1 MEVLKMKILQMKELP
16 YDAYSSLVEIFGG
29 ETIQQ
34 LRKDFKDNCLGL
46 AREIKNTFN
55 SQDYLAEVITFK
67 NGNAFSDGGIRVT
80 SNQDTVY
87 THHAIVLMGEWT
99 IDLLH
104 SDNIIKT
111 KDYIVE
117 LQKYNPKL
125 RIDYTLSTGWYTQDG
140 YPYKPSLEDLKKYK
154 Y

>member
-16 YDAYSSLVEIFGG
+16 YDAYSSLVEIFGE

-34 LRKDFKDNCLGL
+34 LRIDFKDNCLGL

-55 SQDYLAEVITFK
+55 LQGYLAEVITFK
-67 NGNAFSDGGIRVT
+67 NGNAFLDGGIRI
-80 SNQDTVY
+80 SSTVY
-87 THHAIVLMGEWT
+87 THHAIVLMGEWI

-111 KDYIVE
+111 KNYIVE

-140 YPYKPSLEDLKKYK
+140 YLYKPSLEDLKKYK